1 VTAMMIQALRNAD
14 GQLHVELAVDPAAVH
29 APTSCLDFL
38 SRASVGF
45 GSDGRLAAVNL
56 FEVPG
61 ALARIAPALD
71 RDTPT
76 FCPHEHAWIDWWLDD
91 GWAWFPVTLERKVTT
106 LAGLGSAS
114 VAIHDDR
121 VVALRLDVP
130 RSRETAR

>member
-1 VTAMMIQALRNAD
+1 MMIQARRSDD
-14 GQLHVELAVDPAAVH
+14 GQLHVELAVDADLVH

-45 GSDGRLAAVNL
+45 GPDGRLAAVNL

-71 RDTPT
+71 RESPT

-91 GWAWFPVTLERKVTT
+91 GWAWFPVTLERKAVT

-114 VAIHDDR
+114 VAIHDER
-121 VVALRLDVP
+121 VVGLRLDLP
-130 RSRETAR
+130 RAWETAR